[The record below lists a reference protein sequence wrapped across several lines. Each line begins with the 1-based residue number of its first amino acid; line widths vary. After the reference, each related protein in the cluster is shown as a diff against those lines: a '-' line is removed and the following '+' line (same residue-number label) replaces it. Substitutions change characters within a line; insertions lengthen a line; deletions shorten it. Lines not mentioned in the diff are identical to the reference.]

1 MKSQTIYFLQSLYE
15 AKPEYCQMILQSVAR
30 QLIQVCEQY
39 EKYCGLN
46 EMWILDEKGQ
56 KILEK
61 LSEQKMDLLNLNIP
75 EDAFAKMKKL
85 ECIFQEIM
93 QMQEECCLEIHSTGG
108 LDPDKLH
115 LVADSWKDSFMYR
128 LADQIIIELYR
139 ILVYGSEE
147 QFYSVPSL
155 FEMNLDFEKI
165 YPVYRDR
172 IYPVIMSLP
181 VENQKKFWAFEW
193 KDRIYEGSAIMLNGY
208 YPCVPDI
215 ETENLVPGKINNS
228 NLHTLTRIC
237 GRGNVTNVTPYTIL
251 DAQEKGIQRKLPLI
265 RPELFYNYQTVDEIL
280 ETVFSGKYY
289 VIEPEELVL
298 VLNQYKMYQK
308 AKVFGF

>member
-115 LVADSWKDSFMYR
+115 LVADSWKDTFMYR

-165 YPVYRDR
+165 YPVYNEVFKHLGGTG
-172 IYPVIMSLP
+172 IEWSMISLNKY
-181 VENQKKFWAFEW
+181 VKQKTKGAFTLQTSGLQGTLGDFDLENAQKEIRK
-193 KDRIYEGSAIMLNGY
+193 
-208 YPCVPDI
+208 
-215 ETENLVPGKINNS
+215 KI
-228 NLHTLTRIC
+228 R
-237 GRGNVTNVTPYTIL
+237 NVKK
-251 DAQEKGIQRKLPLI
+251 E
-265 RPELFYNYQTVDEIL
+265 F
-280 ETVFSGKYY
+280 
-289 VIEPEELVL
+289 
-298 VLNQYKMYQK
+298 
-308 AKVFGF
+308 